1 MEFYRIWRIL
11 VDNKWVL
18 IWLPVVATCIGAG
31 LTYVLPE
38 QYESTALVLVRPYEE
53 IKFDSSAGSDRKE
66 IRDFPVNLSA
76 PIDAP
81 SKTFMEVIK
90 SSAVARKI
98 VDALQLHVKKPK
110 NYESFFENIHDKV
123 KTWIKSTTRTV
134 LNYLKYGRDIRASP
148 FDLAVEDI
156 EKNLRV
162 SGRKD
167 TYAFDIT
174 YRSDDPNEAAAVANM
189 AADIFLEQSSEAYR
203 IEAARV
209 RKFIEAQLDDSQKA
223 LEKARGAVLAY
234 KQSGGTFELGSE
246 YGEQLKIASDLGD
259 TLAKFE
265 GVLAGRRHLAER
277 TGVID
282 SPNVIAKEAEIADLK
297 QQISALQAQ
306 LAAYPDKERQMNSI
320 IFTERLAERNYE
332 FFFKFFEEARVK
344 EAASV
349 REIRVASRAVPS
361 LYPVKPL
368 KWVYAGSGFGI
379 AMIAAIGWVL
389 LFRTSRYVDETDAP
403 AVGALQAAHRDDNI
417 GQEWTSPP
425 SPARRSGRSAVAAVR
440 EARPEEAEPLV

>member
-18 IWLPVVATCIGAG
+18 IWLPVAATCIGVG

-38 QYESTALVLVRPYEE
+38 QYESTALILVRPYEE
-53 IKFDSSAGSDRKE
+53 IKFNLGAGDRKE
-66 IRDFPVNLSA
+66 IRDFPVNLTA

-81 SKTFMEVIK
+81 GKTFMEVIK
-90 SSAVARKI
+90 SSAVAMKI
-98 VDALQLHVKKPK
+98 VGALQLDVKKPK
-110 NYESFFENIHDKV
+110 NYESFFENIQDKV

-156 EKNLRV
+156 EKNLHV

-189 AADIFLEQSSEAYR
+189 AADIFLEHSSEAYR
-203 IEAARV
+203 IEATRARQ
-209 RKFIEAQLDDSQKA
+209 FIEAQLNDSQKA

-234 KQSGGTFELGSE
+234 KQSGGTFELKSE
-246 YGEQLKIASDLGD
+246 YDEQLKIVSDLGN
-259 TLAKFE
+259 TLAKSE
-265 GVLAGRRHLAER
+265 GKLAGRRLLAER
-277 TGVID
+277 TRVKD
-282 SPNVIAKEAEIADLK
+282 SPIVIAQEAEIADLK

-306 LAAYPDKERQMNSI
+306 LSAYPDKERQMNSI
-320 IFTERLAERNYE
+320 IFTERLAERSYE
-332 FFFKFFEEARVK
+332 FFLKLFEEARVK

-349 REIRVASRAVPS
+349 KEIRIVSRAVPS
-361 LYPVKPL
+361 LYPIKPL
-368 KWVYAGSGFGI
+368 KWIYAGSGFAI
-379 AMIAAIGWVL
+379 AMVAAIGWVL
-389 LFRTSRYVDETDAP
+389 LFRTSRYVDEPDAP
-403 AVGALQAAHRDDNI
+403 AVGALQAAHRNDNI
-417 GQEWTSPP
+417 GQEI
-425 SPARRSGRSAVAAVR
+425 RVIK
-440 EARPEEAEPLV
+440 